1 MKLQPLKCTCCYGTV
16 NRATM
21 ICEYCGTAYEDRA
34 GIPHIIEVQQKPC
47 RVLRV
52 RSEIPEELMRSYAR
66 DVVVDMTM
74 SDIRSQL
81 AKALEDCMKIEI
93 SYEPRTMR
101 RVITAQVRVIEPD
114 YRF

>member
-1 MKLQPLKCTCCYGTV
+1 MKLQNMTCNCCGGLI
-16 NRATM
+16 NRATY
-21 ICEYCGTAYEDRA
+21 ICEYCGTAYEDQS

-52 RSEIPEELMRSYAR
+52 RSEIPEELMRSMAR
-66 DVVVDMTM
+66 DSVVNMTM

-81 AKALEDCMKIEI
+81 AKALEDYLRIET
-93 SYEPRTMR
+93 SYDPRTMR
-101 RVITAQVRVIEPD
+101 QIITAQVRVIEPD